1 MESSRAPVKAS
12 LRQFVMENL
21 ALGKVGGVIEDD
33 ASLIDNGVIDSLGI
47 FQLVSF
53 LEQSYGV
60 RVRDEEIVLENF
72 RSINAIDEFLVA
84 KLAGK
89 GTD

>member
-21 ALGKVGGVIEDD
+21 AQGKVAGVLEDD

-72 RSINAIDEFLVA
+72 RSINAIEEFLVA
-84 KLAGK
+84 KLAK
-89 GTD
+89 

>member
-1 MESSRAPVKAS
+1 MESSSGPVKPNI
-12 LRQFVMENL
+12 RQFVMENL
-21 ALGKVGGVIEDD
+21 ALGKVSGIIEDE

-53 LEQSYGV
+53 LEQSYGI

-72 RSINAIDEFLVA
+72 RSIDAIEAFLLA
-84 KLAGK
+84 KLPKKEA
-89 GTD
+89 

>member
-12 LRQFVMENL
+12 LRQFVLENL
-21 ALGKVGGVIEDD
+21 ALGKVSGNIEDD

-60 RVRDEEIVLENF
+60 HVRDDEIVLDNF
-72 RSINAIDEFLVA
+72 SSINAIEAFLVG
-84 KLAGK
+84 KLARK
-89 GTD
+89 GN

>member
-1 MESSRAPVKAS
+1 MESSRPPVKAS
-12 LRQFVMENL
+12 IRQFVMENL
-21 ALGKVGGVIEDD
+21 AFGKVPGMIEDD

-53 LEQSYGV
+53 LETSYGV

-72 RSINAIDEFLVA
+72 KTIDAIEEFLEG
-84 KLAGK
+84 KLSKK
-89 GTD
+89 GE

>member
-1 MESSRAPVKAS
+1 MESSRPPVKAG

-21 ALGKVGGVIEDD
+21 AQGKVGGDIGDD

-72 RSINAIDEFLVA
+72 RTLNAIEEFLVA
-84 KLAGK
+84 KLAK
-89 GTD
+89 

>member
-1 MESSRAPVKAS
+1 MESSRPPVKAS

-21 ALGKVGGVIEDD
+21 AQGKVGGVIGDD

-72 RSINAIDEFLVA
+72 RSLNAIEEFLVA
-84 KLAGK
+84 KLAK
-89 GTD
+89 

>member
-1 MESSRAPVKAS
+1 MESSRPPVKAN

-21 ALGKVGGVIEDD
+21 AQGKVGGVIGDD

-53 LEQSYGV
+53 LEQNYGV

-72 RSINAIDEFLVA
+72 KSINAIEEFLVG
-84 KLAGK
+84 KLAK
-89 GTD
+89 

>member
-1 MESSRAPVKAS
+1 MESSRPPVKAN

-21 ALGKVGGVIEDD
+21 AQGKVGGVIEDD

-72 RSINAIDEFLVA
+72 KSINAIEEFLVG
-84 KLAGK
+84 KLAK
-89 GTD
+89 

>member
-1 MESSRAPVKAS
+1 MESSRPPVKAS
-12 LRQFVMENL
+12 IRQFVLENL
-21 ALGKVGGVIEDD
+21 AVGKVGGNIEDG

-53 LEQSYGV
+53 LEQSYGI

-72 RSINAIDEFLVA
+72 RSIDAIEDFLVA
-84 KLAGK
+84 KLSRK
-89 GTD
+89 GD